1 VDHWEEVRR
10 KEREQ
15 KLKEDEE
22 TEQKRAAVHH
32 AAPDLIKEGESVR
45 PVLPLELP
53 VPAPPAPPS
62 IVQNYRNHFLIGLAI
77 ALMGALTAYTLFRH
91 RREKEIRILTGK
103 YLSDGTEAAWIQMPH
118 LFAGAPAS
126 SPHGGLDL
134 SEKIGEKEDA
144 PADAPIPDSPLT
156 KFFKEVPNDLA
167 EIRKLLP
174 ELSKLTD
181 EAERKKALF
190 ALYSLID
197 NLRTKA
203 IGWDLRPV
211 WQLSSALGLLVKRLA
226 EKCKEATPTTIRTVA
241 TAIDL
246 LSDLCVPG
254 VRPDLIINPPIAVL
268 AVDDD
273 PLCLRAV
280 MFALQKAEMTPDTA
294 QTGEQAVLLAT
305 EKSYDVVFMDIKMP
319 GIDGLRACEQIH
331 ELKKNENTPVV
342 FVTSLSDFRTR
353 AESTLA
359 GGSDL
364 LIKPFLMFEITVK
377 VLIFTMRKRLGLA
390 ASLKREVAS
399 LTGASQL
406 NGKAIA
412 VLPAPHPA
420 IPDEL
425 DEVEAPATREASVRP
440 EIPGASQP
448 NDNASTDLPARH
460 PAIPDDLDQV
470 EAPGAN
476 GSHHATVAA
485 ELSEPKKAYEG
496 ADLPA
501 LHMAPAARLERE
513 TRIVPETPAADK
525 DERKTK
531 KWLKRQKELASPGKF
546 E

>member
-1 VDHWEEVRR
+1 
-10 KEREQ
+10 
-15 KLKEDEE
+15 
-22 TEQKRAAVHH
+22 
-32 AAPDLIKEGESVR
+32 
-45 PVLPLELP
+45 
-53 VPAPPAPPS
+53 
-62 IVQNYRNHFLIGLAI
+62 LA
-77 ALMGALTAYTLFRH
+77 
-91 RREKEIRILTGK
+91 
-103 YLSDGTEAAWIQMPH
+103 
-118 LFAGAPAS
+118 
-126 SPHGGLDL
+126 
-134 SEKIGEKEDA
+134 
-144 PADAPIPDSPLT
+144 
-156 KFFKEVPNDLA
+156 KFFKDAPNDLA

-174 ELSKLTD
+174 ELSKITD
-181 EAERKKALF
+181 DAERKKALF
-190 ALYSLID
+190 ALYTLVD

-211 WQLSSALGLLVKRLA
+211 WQLSSALALLLKRLS

-294 QTGEQAVLLAT
+294 ETGEKAVLLAT

-377 VLIFTMRKRLGLA
+377 VLLFTMRKRLGLA

-406 NGKAIA
+406 DGKAIA

-425 DEVEAPATREASVRP
+425 DEVKAPAAKEISVKL
-440 EIPGASQP
+440 ENEGASP
-448 NDNASTDLPARH
+448 LNGKASTVLPAHH
-460 PAIPDDLDQV
+460 PAIPDELDKK

-476 GSHHATVAA
+476 ASHPETS
-485 ELSEPKKAYEG
+485 SEEFVGPKKIYEG
-496 ADLPA
+496 ADLPP
-501 LHMAPAARLERE
+501 LHMAPAAPLARE
-513 TRIVPETPAADK
+513 PRVDQTIPDVKND
-525 DERKTK
+525 DRKTK
-531 KWLKRQKELASPGKF
+531 KWLKRQKELAKF